1 MKEFGFKKE
10 QIERIYAL
18 LSNLNECNTKFNSNC
33 KVKAIQMYV
42 DNENNFVCTYL
53 YQSLGSGDGLVN
65 EIKYVMITPSGEKV
79 NLLDV
84 YSSKEAIQKGL
95 ETMKIIEI

>member
-1 MKEFGFKKE
+1 MKELGFKKE

-42 DNENNFVCTYL
+42 DNEIFWMFTVQKKL
-53 YQSLGSGDGLVN
+53 F
-65 EIKYVMITPSGEKV
+65 KKV
-79 NLLDV
+79 
-84 YSSKEAIQKGL
+84 
-95 ETMKIIEI
+95 